1 MRKFNTF
8 VALFRADGT
17 EPSACCGYK
26 RAEAGAVDAWHL
38 TEAINNRTIVFP
50 EIKEPGCGIIAGYAL
65 YNAAEGGD
73 PLYIWWLDAPVNA
86 HAGTVPFIHN
96 GKLLLGVDVSANISL
111 VSANEN
117 AM

>member
-1 MRKFNTF
+1 MRKFDTYMG
-8 VALFRADGT
+8 LFRADGT

-26 RAEAGAVDAWHL
+26 RTAAGEVDAWHL
-38 TEAINNRTIVFP
+38 MEALTGKTIVFP
-50 EIKEPGCGIIAGYAL
+50 EITDPGCGMIAGYAL

-73 PLYIWWLDAPVNA
+73 PLYIWWLDEPVNA
-86 HAGTVPFIHN
+86 HAGTVPFINN
-96 GKLLLGVDVSANISL
+96 GKLLLGVDVTANISL